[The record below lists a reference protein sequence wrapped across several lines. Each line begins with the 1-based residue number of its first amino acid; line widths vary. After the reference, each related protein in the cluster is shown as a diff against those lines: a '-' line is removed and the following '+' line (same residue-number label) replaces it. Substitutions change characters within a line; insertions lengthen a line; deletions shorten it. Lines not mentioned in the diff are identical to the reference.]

1 MEAAIEKNTND
12 ELKKLQLKLSILEEQ
27 LRQALSRAETA
38 EQELEK
44 YKSQELTKKDSPIAA
59 VLPPTLPPPPPP
71 PLPANLLYK
80 APAALNIFNC
90 NSVNAASNANASSLP
105 DSSFSD
111 RIAQHNL
118 HRTNDIGGGQKLI
131 ETVKQQVQPE
141 ATTGRSLNDIILH
154 NQQKHIHT
162 HTHTHTTCT
171 FIYVHVYV
179 L

>member
-27 LRQALSRAETA
+27 LRQALTRAETA

-44 YKSQELTKKDSPIAA
+44 YKSQELTKKESHVTA
-59 VLPPTLPPPPPP
+59 VLPPPPPP

-80 APAALNIFNC
+80 APAALNISNC
-90 NSVNAASNANASSLP
+90 NAASNANVPSLP

-141 ATTGRSLNDIILH
+141 AATGRSLNDIILH
-154 NQQKHIHT
+154 YQQKTHIHAYIRT
-162 HTHTHTTCT
+162 ICT

-179 L
+179 LQIQ